1 MNASLIKEL
10 RDISGAGMMDC
21 KKALEE
27 NDNDIKKAT
36 EWLREKGIAKAAKKA
51 GRIAAEGL
59 STIVTDGN
67 KAVILEIN
75 CETDFVAKNEKF
87 QKFIGDV
94 ADIILSSDAK
104 TNEEALALPCEDG
117 TLADYVTNMTA
128 TIGEKIDFRRFALIK
143 KQDDENFGAYIHM
156 GGKISVLTLI
166 KGASEEVAK
175 DVSMHAAAMR
185 PEYVTREEVP
195 SEQLENEKRI
205 LTEQAIAE
213 GKPAE
218 IAEKMVMGRIGKY
231 YKEICLEEQD
241 FVKDNSVTVGKYVSN
256 NGGKIISVT
265 RFEVG
270 EGLEKR
276 KDNFAEE
283 VAAQVKGE

>member
-1 MNASLIKEL
+1 MNAKLIKEL

-59 STIVTDGN
+59 STVITEGN

-87 QKFIGDV
+87 QNFVNEV
-94 ADIILSSDAK
+94 ARTILNSNAK

-117 TLADYVTNMTA
+117 TLNDAVTNMTA
-128 TIGEKIDFRRFALIK
+128 TIGEKISFRRFTLLEK
-143 KQDDENFGAYIHM
+143 SDDQNFGEYIHM
-156 GGKISVLTLI
+156 GGKISVLTLLD
-166 KGASEEVAK
+166 GANEEVAK

-185 PEYVTREEVP
+185 PEYVKKEQVPEEQV
-195 SEQLENEKRI
+195 EHEKKI

-213 GKPAE
+213 GKPAN
-218 IAEKMVMGRIGKY
+218 IAEKMVMGRINKF
-231 YKEICLEEQD
+231 YKEICLEEQE
-241 FVKDNSVTVGKYVSN
+241 FVKDNSVSVAKYVIN
-256 NGGKIISVT
+256 NGGQIVDVI
-265 RFEVG
+265 RYEVG

-276 KDNFAEE
+276 QENFAEE
-283 VAAQVKGE
+283 VAAQMNGE